1 MIRGTTIC
9 TCSGGSSLV
18 VNFLTILRSQTK
30 NYYIDCMYLSN
41 SVQNMLIVYAMLQL
55 LHILIMLVI
64 ATTLKP

>member
-1 MIRGTTIC
+1 MYWLIQ
-9 TCSGGSSLV
+9 LV
-18 VNFLTILRSQTK
+18 VNFLTIKITDKK
-30 NYYIDCMYLSN
+30 NYYIDCMDLSN